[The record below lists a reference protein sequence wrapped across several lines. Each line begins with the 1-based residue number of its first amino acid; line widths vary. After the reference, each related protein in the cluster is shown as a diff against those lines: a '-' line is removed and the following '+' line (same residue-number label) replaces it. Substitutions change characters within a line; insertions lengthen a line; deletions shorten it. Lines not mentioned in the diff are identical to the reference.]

1 MTKRGSLLGMVVL
14 ALTLVLAST
23 FVASADDDHGRL
35 LTARL
40 TGAAEVPGPGDSNGE
55 GQAWIILFP
64 EQSQVC
70 FTLTVER
77 VDPLT
82 AAHIHVAPRGQAG
95 PVVVPLTPLAPSGAS
110 GGCVSADQQLIRAI
124 RQQPS
129 AYYVNVHNVPFPA
142 GALRGQL
149 HPLND

>member
-1 MTKRGSLLGMVVL
+1 MSKRASLLAMMLL
-14 ALTLVLAST
+14 ALILVLASSS
-23 FVASADDDHGRL
+23 VASADDDHARL

-40 TGAAEVPGPGDSNGE
+40 TGAAEVPGPADSDGE
-55 GQAWIILFP
+55 GQAWIVLFP
-64 EQSQVC
+64 EQGQVC

-77 VDPLT
+77 VEPLT
-82 AAHIHVAPRGQAG
+82 AAHIHVAARGQAG

-110 GGCVSADQQLIRAI
+110 AGCVSAEAQLIRAI
-124 RQQPS
+124 RQHPS
-129 AYYVNVHNVPFPA
+129 AYYVNVHNLPFPG